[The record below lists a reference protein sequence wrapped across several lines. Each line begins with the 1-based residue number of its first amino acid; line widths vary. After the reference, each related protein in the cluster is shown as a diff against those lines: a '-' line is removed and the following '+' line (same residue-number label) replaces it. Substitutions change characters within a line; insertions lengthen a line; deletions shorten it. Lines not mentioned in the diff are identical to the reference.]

1 MGLETAAYMAIA
13 GGGISLLGSEVEAQ
27 GITDSAK
34 YNQLIANRNAD
45 VLENRAREKIF
56 RAGQDIVRFREEFRE
71 LNDAAAQTQRKNGV
85 VATTGTAFDVL
96 LENSVEAEADIQ
108 MIEMNAK
115 AEESDL
121 KEQSINEKLRGQ
133 LAMYDAKNAARAA
146 RFRGMTQAFS
156 TGYSIYTA

>member
-27 GITDSAK
+27 AITDSAK

-71 LNDAAAQTQRKNGV
+71 LNDAAAQTQRKNGI
-85 VATTGTAFDVL
+85 VATTGTALDVL
-96 LENSVEAEADIQ
+96 
-108 MIEMNAK
+108 
-115 AEESDL
+115 
-121 KEQSINEKLRGQ
+121 
-133 LAMYDAKNAARAA
+133 
-146 RFRGMTQAFS
+146 
-156 TGYSIYTA
+156 

>member
-1 MGLETAAYMAIA
+1 MGLELPALLAATGA
-13 GGGISLLGSEVEAQ
+13 GVSLIGSEVEAQ
-27 GITDSAK
+27 GITDSAG
-34 YNQLIANRNAD
+34 YTQLIANRNAD

-71 LNDAAAQTQRKNGV
+71 LNDAAAQTQRKNGI

-156 TGYSIYTA
+156 TGYSMYTA